1 MATDRVKDYGAFNE
15 LPAPTPAA
23 TNDPFYLG
31 TGTTKTV
38 TINGQS
44 YTGVDV
50 GSTKPP
56 AAGGVGSISPATGQV
71 ITGADRNK
79 AKEAEA
85 IAIGYTKE
93 YIAARG
99 GINAQGYY
107 NDVPLSGQ
115 LTAAE
120 QQQVRLPNGNTDTA
134 AMAEILQKK
143 QIAELV
149 ANGLSEAEATSK
161 VSAQY
166 GQYGIGGASSSAG
179 GYDANGKPV
188 AGGQYD
194 SSGKLVGTGSSSGM
208 SADSAAALEK
218 RQSAFDL
225 LSAQFAQYG
234 LQALVDPLRGLIQE
248 NISPSEFAVRLRQT
262 EPYKKR
268 FAANT
273 TRIAG
278 GLAALSEAEYIGLED
293 QYQNIMRNYGL
304 PATYYAKGDLGRQ
317 EGFEKLIGYDVS
329 AIELEDRISTAQ
341 KRVIN
346 APPEVTAALKQ
357 FYPSITNAD
366 ILAYT
371 LDPTK
376 GLDDIKRK
384 ITASEIGGAAISQGL
399 TTSLDAN
406 SQSLGAEALTKLGIT
421 QAEAQRGFSNIAGVL
436 PTAEK
441 LSSIYGGEDYTRL
454 QAEQEQFQQLA
465 SAKRARESL
474 TALETAQFGGSAGV
488 GPAGLSTQML
498 RKSSSA
504 GQF

>member
-1 MATDRVKDYGAFNE
+1 MPSKDSAYDAKVAATPKTPAYQYNP
-15 LPAPTPAA
+15 LPQSPATPAA
-23 TNDPFYLG
+23 PKIDAK
-31 TGTTKTV
+31 KTAEAV
-38 TINGQS
+38 AIVGKEE
-44 YTGVDV
+44 VDRR
-50 GSTKPP
+50 
-56 AAGGVGSISPATGQV
+56 GGV
-71 ITGADRNK
+71 
-79 AKEAEA
+79 
-85 IAIGYTKE
+85 
-93 YIAARG
+93 
-99 GINAQGYY
+99 NAQGYY

-120 QQQVRLPNGNTDTA
+120 QKQVRLPDGTTDTG
-134 AMAEILQKK
+134 AMARILQQK

-149 ANGLSEAEATSK
+149 SQGISEADATSR
-161 VSAQY
+161 VSSQY
-166 GQYGIGGASSSAG
+166 GEYGIGGASSTSGASG

-188 AGGQYD
+188 AGGQYN
-194 SSGKLVGTGSSSGM
+194 SSGKFVGTTTSGGM
-208 SADSAAALEK
+208 SADAAAALEK

-234 LQALVDPLRGLIQE
+234 LQALVDPLKGLIQE

-262 EPYKKR
+262 DPYKKR
-268 FAANT
+268 FAANIA
-273 TRIAG
+273 RIAG
-278 GLAALSEAEYIGLED
+278 GLGALTEGEYIGLED

-304 PATYYAKGDLGRQ
+304 PASYYSKGDLGRQ

-329 AIELEDRISTAQ
+329 AVELEDRISTAQ
-341 KRVIN
+341 KRVVN
-346 APPEVTAALKQ
+346 APPEVTAALRQ

-366 ILAYT
+366 MLAYT

-399 TTSLDAN
+399 TTSLGATD
-406 SQSLGAEALTKLGIT
+406 QSLGAEALTKLGVT
-421 QAEAQRGFSNIAGVL
+421 QAEAQKGFSNIAGVL

-474 TALETAQFGGSAGV
+474 TALETAQFG
-488 GPAGLSTQML
+488 
-498 RKSSSA
+498 SSA
-504 GQF
+504 GTNKRSLTSSTGQY

>member
-1 MATDRVKDYGAFNE
+1 MASKDALYDAKVAAT
-15 LPAPTPAA
+15 PKTPAY
-23 TNDPFYLG
+23 NYNPLP
-31 TGTTKTV
+31 
-38 TINGQS
+38 QS
-44 YTGVDV
+44 
-50 GSTKPP
+50 SP
-56 AAGGVGSISPATGQV
+56 AAPAAPARSAAQEKQALSV
-71 ITGADRNK
+71 VSQ
-79 AKEAEA
+79 
-85 IAIGYTKE
+85 E
-93 YIAARG
+93 YINSRG

-120 QQQVRLPNGNTDTA
+120 QKQVRLPDGTTDTV
-134 AMAEILQKK
+134 AMARILQQK

-149 ANGLSEAEATSK
+149 SQGMSEADATNK
-161 VSAQY
+161 VSSQY
-166 GQYGIGGASSSAG
+166 GEYGIGGGASASGTSG

-188 AGGQYD
+188 AGGQYN
-194 SSGKLVGTGSSSGM
+194 SSGKFVGTTTSGGM
-208 SADSAAALEK
+208 SADAAAALEK

-234 LQALVDPLRGLIQE
+234 LQALVDPLKGLIQE

-278 GLAALSEAEYIGLED
+278 GLGALTEGEYIGLED

-304 PATYYAKGDLGRQ
+304 PSTYYAKGDLGRQ

-329 AIELEDRISTAQ
+329 AVELEDRISTAQ
-341 KRVIN
+341 KRVVN
-346 APPEVTAALKQ
+346 APPEVTAALRQ

-399 TTSLDAN
+399 TTSLGATE
-406 SQSLGAEALTKLGIT
+406 QSLGAEALTKLGVT
-421 QAEAQRGFSNIAGVL
+421 QAEAQKGFSNIAGVL

-474 TALETAQFGGSAGV
+474 TALETAQFG
-488 GPAGLSTQML
+488 
-498 RKSSSA
+498 SSA
-504 GQF
+504 GTNKRSLTSSTGQY

>member
-1 MATDRVKDYGAFNE
+1 MPSKDALYDA
-15 LPAPTPAA
+15 
-23 TNDPFYLG
+23 
-31 TGTTKTV
+31 KV
-38 TINGQS
+38 
-44 YTGVDV
+44 
-50 GSTKPP
+50 
-56 AAGGVGSISPATGQV
+56 AAGQTPNA
-71 ITGADRNK
+71 
-79 AKEAEA
+79 AKTAEA
-85 IAIGYTKE
+85 IAIVGKE
-93 YIAARG
+93 EVARRG
-99 GINAQGYY
+99 GVNAQGYFM
-107 NDVPLSGQ
+107 DVPASQQ

-120 QQQVRLPNGNTDTA
+120 QKQVRLPDGTTDTV
-134 AMAEILQKK
+134 AMARILQQK

-149 ANGLSEAEATSK
+149 SQGMSEADATNK
-161 VSAQY
+161 VSSQY
-166 GQYGIGGASSSAG
+166 GEYGIGGGASASGASG

-234 LQALVDPLRGLIQE
+234 LQALVDPLKGLIQE

-273 TRIAG
+273 ARIAG
-278 GLAALSEAEYIGLED
+278 GLAALTEGEYIGLED

-304 PATYYAKGDLGRQ
+304 PASYYAKGDLGRQ

-329 AIELEDRISTAQ
+329 AVELEDRISTAQ
-341 KRVIN
+341 KRVVN
-346 APPEVTAALKQ
+346 APPEVTAALRQ

-399 TTSLDAN
+399 TTSLGATD
-406 SQSLGAEALTKLGIT
+406 QSLGAEALTKLGVT
-421 QAEAQRGFSNIAGVL
+421 QAEAQKGFANIAGVL

-474 TALETAQFGGSAGV
+474 TALETAQFG
-488 GPAGLSTQML
+488 
-498 RKSSSA
+498 SSA
-504 GQF
+504 GTNKRSLTSSTGQY

>member
-1 MATDRVKDYGAFNE
+1 MPRDREGNFTPQATTEVFNTDASQFRPDIQAVLQENAASQGLTAQQYILSRGGVNPVTGKYGDSYNPQFDLTDAEYKAAVAGKTGIAQGQALNAAQEAKQQAFYASSGTGYQ
-15 LPAPTPAA
+15 APNGTYYASAADARQAGAVGGSSNLTPAQ
-23 TNDPFYLG
+23 
-31 TGTTKTV
+31 
-38 TINGQS
+38 I
-44 YTGVDV
+44 
-50 GSTKPP
+50 
-56 AAGGVGSISPATGQV
+56 
-71 ITGADRNK
+71 
-79 AKEAEA
+79 
-85 IAIGYTKE
+85 
-93 YIAARG
+93 
-99 GINAQGYY
+99 
-107 NDVPLSGQ
+107 
-115 LTAAE
+115 AE
-120 QQQVRLPNGNTDTA
+120 QQASKEA
-134 AMAEILQKK
+134 A
-143 QIAELV
+143 
-149 ANGLSEAEATSK
+149 S
-161 VSAQY
+161 
-166 GQYGIGGASSSAG
+166 
-179 GYDANGKPV
+179 
-188 AGGQYD
+188 
-194 SSGKLVGTGSSSGM
+194 
-208 SADSAAALEK
+208 AALEK

-234 LQALVDPLRGLIQE
+234 LQALVDPLKGLIQE
-248 NISPSEFAVRLRQT
+248 NVSPSEFAVRLRQT

-273 TRIAG
+273 ARIAG
-278 GLAALSEAEYIGLED
+278 GLAALSEGEYIGLED

-329 AIELEDRISTAQ
+329 AVELEDRISTAQ

-384 ITASEIGGAAISQGL
+384 ITASEIGGAAMSQGL
-399 TTSLDAN
+399 TTSLESTD
-406 SQSLGAEALTKLGIT
+406 QSLGADALTKLGVT
-421 QAEAQRGFSNIAGVL
+421 QAEAQRGFSNIASVL
-436 PTAEK
+436 PAAEK

-474 TALETAQFGGSAGV
+474 TALEQAQFGGNTG
-488 GPAGLSTQML
+488 TN
-498 RKSSSA
+498 KSSLSSSS

>member
-1 MATDRVKDYGAFNE
+1 MPSVDSNYDAKVRDSYNPLSGMTA
-15 LPAPTPAA
+15 TPAA
-23 TNDPFYLG
+23 KANVGSVGSVSDVSGL
-31 TGTTKTV
+31 TV
-38 TINGQS
+38 TGNE
-44 YTGVDV
+44 
-50 GSTKPP
+50 
-56 AAGGVGSISPATGQV
+56 
-71 ITGADRNK
+71 RNT

-85 IAIGYTKE
+85 RSIGYSKE
-93 YIAARG
+93 YITSRG
-99 GINAQGYY
+99 GINSQGYF
-107 NDVPLSGQ
+107 NDTPISGQ

-120 QQQVRLPNGNTDTA
+120 QKQVRLPDGTTDTG
-134 AMAEILQKK
+134 AMARILQQK

-149 ANGLSEAEATSK
+149 SQGMSEADATNK
-161 VSAQY
+161 VSSQY
-166 GQYGIGGASSSAG
+166 GEYGIGGGASASGVSG

-188 AGGQYD
+188 AGGQYN
-194 SSGKLVGTGSSSGM
+194 SSGKFVGTTTSGGM
-208 SADSAAALEK
+208 SADAAAALEK

-234 LQALVDPLRGLIQE
+234 LQALVDPLKGLIQE

-262 EPYKKR
+262 DPYKKR

-273 TRIAG
+273 ARIAG
-278 GLAALSEAEYIGLED
+278 GLGALTEAEYIGLED

-304 PATYYAKGDLGRQ
+304 PASYYAKGDLGRQ

-329 AIELEDRISTAQ
+329 AVELEDRISTAQ

-357 FYPSITNAD
+357 FYPNITNAD

-384 ITASEIGGAAISQGL
+384 ITASEIGGAAMSQGL
-399 TTSLDAN
+399 TTSLGATD
-406 SQSLGAEALTKLGIT
+406 QSLGAEALTKLGVT
-421 QAEAQRGFSNIAGVL
+421 QAEAQRGFSNIASVL

-474 TALETAQFGGSAGV
+474 TALETAQFG
-488 GPAGLSTQML
+488 
-498 RKSSSA
+498 SSA
-504 GQF
+504 GTNKRSLTSSSGQY